1 MQVKIKTW
9 TQIYLRIL
17 EKNELYKLSGK
28 LVWYVAKFLAFI
40 VSAN

>member
-1 MQVKIKTW
+1 MQVQIKTR
-9 TQIYLRIL
+9 TQICLQIL

-40 VSAN
+40 VSTN